1 MTINNIKAYVYLNQ
15 AFAVVGYGES
25 DKEAIEDALQHLHCD
40 NKNVCTI
47 KIVQVIGNESAVQ
60 YYTTVKALP

>member
-25 DKEAIEDALQHLHCD
+25 DKEAIEDAQGSIYT
-40 NKNVCTI
+40 VI
-47 KIVQVIGNESAVQ
+47 IRMYVQLRLSR
-60 YYTTVKALP
+60 